1 MHAVQQQTHTHLSI
15 KKQWQCF
22 TTRHTKHNRVPADQQ
37 RTHWQKHRAQAPSTS
52 TYVTS
57 GGSEPPQDTSVQHE
71 VPEGI
76 AEPMSEEAVASEKQR
91 QKKLWFAAV
100 KPPMYTVSIIPILV
114 SATAAYAAS
123 GTISLSKCLQLNLS
137 SILII
142 AWLNLSNDA
151 FDADMNIDGNKPES
165 VVNLTGNRNGV
176 LATAWACFAVGVAWL
191 WSLVTGPAVQGDP
204 RIACLLAMAISL
216 GYLYQGPPFRL
227 SYKGLGEPLCFV
239 AFGPLATCAFYLAQV
254 ARPGG
259 AVAPDVSPAA
269 VVSSMVVGITTTII
283 LFCSH
288 FHQIADDK
296 AANKMS
302 PLVRLGTANA
312 VKVLQLALLAMYV
325 LVGVSA
331 STGWLPAGCFGALC
345 LAFPVVKDFLAFAEG
360 NHTNPPVIR
369 FLKLHGI
376 KVHTAVGLALMAG
389 LALPQVLATSL

>member
-1 MHAVQQQTHTHLSI
+1 MRALQHHTHTRFSTI
-15 KKQWQCF
+15 KQWQCF
-22 TTRHTKHNRVPADQQ
+22 TTRHLKHTRASADLQQ
-37 RTHWQKHRAQAPSTS
+37 KPWQKSRAQAPSTS
-52 TYVTS
+52 TAVSS
-57 GGSEPPQDTSVQHE
+57 GDSKPPKDVSVGFE

-76 AEPMSEEAVASEKQR
+76 AEPMSEETAATEKQR

-100 KPPMYTVSIIPILV
+100 KPPMYTVSTIPILV
-114 SATAAYAAS
+114 SAAAAYAAS
-123 GTISLSKCLQLNLS
+123 GTLSLSKCLQLNLA

-176 LATAWACFAVGVAWL
+176 LATAWACFAVGVVWL

-204 RIACLLAMAISL
+204 RIACLLATAISL

-254 ARPGG
+254 ARPAG
-259 AVAPDVSPAA
+259 AVASDVSPAA
-269 VVSSMVVGITTTII
+269 VVSSVVVGITTTII

-312 VKVLQLALLAMYV
+312 VKVLQLALVAIYM

-345 LAFPVVKDFLAFAEG
+345 LAFPVVKGFLAFAEG

-389 LALPQVLATSL
+389 LALPQMLATSL